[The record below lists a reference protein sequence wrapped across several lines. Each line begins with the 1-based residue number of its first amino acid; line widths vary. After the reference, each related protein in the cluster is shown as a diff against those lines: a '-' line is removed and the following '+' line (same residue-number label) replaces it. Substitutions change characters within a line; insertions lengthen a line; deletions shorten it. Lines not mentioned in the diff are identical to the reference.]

1 MYNTYVVTT
10 HSVVAP
16 KPASKDYACKQSSV
30 FLFHIAA
37 WSSRDMYVDELRI
50 DFATLLTVLLQKL
63 LAVEGR
69 CHSESTYLLIV
80 LILV

>member
-1 MYNTYVVTT
+1 
-10 HSVVAP
+10 
-16 KPASKDYACKQSSV
+16 
-30 FLFHIAA
+30 
-37 WSSRDMYVDELRI
+37 MYVDELRI